1 MFGLIAALALAA
13 ATSEPE
19 VPATTS
25 VVSVGPAA
33 KMTPRL
39 RAIMDK
45 SDGETRETAYR
56 ITRLRDE
63 YAIVNFRGATP
74 ISQESVTEGGKFD
87 VLTVRVVA
95 TGEIRKMWFDLSL
108 LGKGSG
114 KASGKTSGKA
124 ARGHR

>member
-39 RAIMDK
+39 RAILAK

-63 YAIVNFRGATP
+63 YAIVNLRGATP
-74 ISQESVTEGGKFD
+74 ISQEAVTEGGSFD
-87 VLTVRVVA
+87 VLTVRMA
-95 TGEIRKMWFDLSL
+95 GTGETRKMWFDLSL
-108 LGKGSG
+108 VG
-114 KASGKTSGKA
+114 KAKGTAK
-124 ARGHR
+124 RRHH